1 MDTPQNLHAAPAPT
15 LGKRTSAAGQIDGIS
30 FSAMLAIFIGWF
42 FIDTLVVGLGSL
54 QHGVRF
60 FDITAVIGDPTRMF
74 FGIEGSFQRILFG
87 LVCLVCL
94 LAPLLLH
101 GRRNR
106 LAWAA
111 YLAPLA
117 LMMLC
122 GALLYWKTSGDFFS
136 VPGESRSVASTVIRF
151 VNDRM
156 HQGSVVVSRHVSI
169 GVGAYLAFAGSLVLA
184 LQGLRQLHR
193 HAA

>member
-1 MDTPQNLHAAPAPT
+1 MDTPHSLHAAPAPT
-15 LGKRTSAAGQIDGIS
+15 LGELTNAAREIDGIS
-30 FSAMLAIFIGWF
+30 LSAMLGIFIGWF
-42 FIDTLVVGLGSL
+42 FIDTLVVGLGSF

-60 FDITAVIGDPTRMF
+60 FDITAVIGDPTRIF
-74 FGIEGSFQRILFG
+74 FGVDGSFQRILFG

-94 LAPLLLH
+94 LAPLLPH
-101 GRRNR
+101 WRRNR

-122 GALLYWKTSGDFFS
+122 GALLYSKTSNDFFS
-136 VPGESRSVASTVIRF
+136 VSAESRSLAGGMIRF

-156 HQGSVVVSRHVSI
+156 HQGSALVSRHVSI
-169 GVGAYLAFAGSLVLA
+169 GVGAYLAFAGSLILA
-184 LQGLRQLHR
+184 VRGLRQLR